1 MLFAKKSSHCFF
13 FTSVF
18 SLIASSI
25 HPILKLCMDCNQER
39 TAQDERLFF
48 FRTTLH
54 LYVGTLSLHFL
65 ERLGGSSFL
74 PSFLTYLHIRYCIIY
89 NFMYVPTHLSTTIP
103 PVPTHSC
110 DSNQHTWALTPDDS
124 LPSFAP
130 CNVFT
135 LRVHHFPS
143 YPYPR
148 NHAQH
153 Y

>member
-74 PSFLTYLHIRYCIIY
+74 PSLHTYTLDIVSYIILC
-89 NFMYVPTHLSTTIP
+89 MYQPIYLPPFRPYQPTHVTVTNIRG
-103 PVPTHSC
+103 H
-110 DSNQHTWALTPDDS
+110 S
-124 LPSFAP
+124 LPTIVCQAFAP